1 MAHRACC
8 QSVDLILFAE
18 ILGSVAAFHFYAC
31 PRTAMGS
38 KGCKFMSKV
47 GCDEASDILGRLPN
61 EPDEELTKA
70 CSCDIL
76 VTSKGLLRG
85 CWGKFEAEAF
95 YRPFPHH
102 DMVKLIRHILIMLLD
117 IEKYATREGE
127 TIENVEVLG
136 EGSYAKVFGL
146 GPVAAKVIS
155 DTERVWVHRAAVA
168 NSLAADRE
176 GFGPA
181 MFGHGRVQQKMGGH
195 FAGTVIFME
204 RLQVFEEEL
213 SETHADAL
221 LHEVRK
227 ISKHG
232 FHNDLKMPNI
242 LRRQDGQ
249 PVVID
254 FDLMSQW
261 SVKVAVSSS
270 CIEHDF
276 QEVLEHAGERCTC
289 FFREYYDLFVLSL
302 TLEHGFLYRKILDRL
317 RELWGHLEE
326 PVLKVLL
333 TTLGP
338 ELSELPFEV
347 LIRVPLRG
355 VSVCLLDLRGNLFTH
370 LDETI
375 KDIPDE
381 CLQLPQLL
389 KSNGVYW
396 PMETWKSSKSWKHM
410 CEALL
415 FCADMSSKCAAS
427 HLIIESKK
435 YIEESQTPFL
445 QLWDSLSQLLQT
457 ASPSCVRNKNC
468 CDHLGSMGSRL
479 NMLSQSDEVGP
490 DVSWCCDMF
499 WFGSLL

>member
-1 MAHRACC
+1 
-8 QSVDLILFAE
+8 
-18 ILGSVAAFHFYAC
+18 
-31 PRTAMGS
+31 MGS

-47 GCDEASDILGRLPN
+47 GCDEPSDILGRLPN

-95 YRPFPHH
+95 YRPFPRH

-155 DTERVWVHRAAVA
+155 NTERVWVHRAAVA

-181 MFGHGRVQQKMGGH
+181 IFGHGRVQQKMGGH

-204 RLQVFEEEL
+204 RLQVFEEL
-213 SETHADAL
+213 SESHADDADAL

-276 QEVLEHAGERCTC
+276 QEVLEHAGEGCTC

-396 PMETWKSSKSWKHM
+396 PMET
-410 CEALL
+410 
-415 FCADMSSKCAAS
+415 
-427 HLIIESKK
+427 
-435 YIEESQTPFL
+435 
-445 QLWDSLSQLLQT
+445 
-457 ASPSCVRNKNC
+457 
-468 CDHLGSMGSRL
+468 
-479 NMLSQSDEVGP
+479 
-490 DVSWCCDMF
+490 
-499 WFGSLL
+499 